1 MVKMLEDVVRSA
13 ALQPSLLLHWQY
25 SINILYVPV
34 RIKQN
39 RSSPTI
45 PGSPINAQLRKYR
58 HSPFTVRQ
66 NKMQNTIKNQFI
78 WTEERNNSSIHD
90 ASMES
95 LKRVYGQFLIGSLW
109 NTWHEC
115 LETHPIGNESFT
127 LPNSPA
133 GEAWNVFTFLPNLPA
148 HRWFY
153 MGQMFQ

>member
-1 MVKMLEDVVRSA
+1 MINSKKIIKYNRLNLRHYGQWKSLIFETNCWFSTDLWNLYVNKCVTYLYKAIEIPALMVKMLEDVVRSA

-66 NKMQNTIKNQFI
+66 NKM
-78 WTEERNNSSIHD
+78 
-90 ASMES
+90 
-95 LKRVYGQFLIGSLW
+95 
-109 NTWHEC
+109 
-115 LETHPIGNESFT
+115 
-127 LPNSPA
+127 
-133 GEAWNVFTFLPNLPA
+133 
-148 HRWFY
+148 
-153 MGQMFQ
+153 